1 MINFNILVDKYVFV
15 WYNTGKDRWDWQGG
29 ETLKWREM
37 SYNQPKLTMRQ
48 RLDVEPEELDDYPE
62 WQFEKD
68 VATDEFDESSI
79 SLFMRYQY
87 ILPTRWARDSSAHGQ
102 DVLGASKIKKTN
114 GRWREALKEKI
125 KGEESI
131 GEKDECLGWSMARVG
146 IQPMPWQA

>member
-1 MINFNILVDKYVFV
+1 MINFNILVDKYDLV

-29 ETLKWREM
+29 ENLKWREM

-68 VATDEFDESSI
+68 VVADEFDESSI

-87 ILPTRWARDSSAHGQ
+87 ILPTRWARDPSAHGQ
-102 DVLGASKIKKTN
+102 LWLVVRHLSPFQGFTSLSTSSIFTGIISYKIVLVN
-114 GRWREALKEKI
+114 
-125 KGEESI
+125 
-131 GEKDECLGWSMARVG
+131 
-146 IQPMPWQA
+146 